1 MKKLIF
7 NALAVICMG
16 VNCNAQ
22 TQQIVIVNGDE
33 LKGKSVMSMTFEG
46 DDARLSLSDNSTITV
61 KMEEVRIF
69 FDSDNTGIEENKIKV
84 FNYNGIVDDYLTL
97 SGISTKTTIAIYDAA
112 GKLLTQARTE
122 NDATSIYVGN
132 LCKGVYTAKAGKYVI
147 KFVKK

>member
-1 MKKLIF
+1 
-7 NALAVICMG
+7 MG

-97 SGISTKTTIAIYDAA
+97 SGIPTKTTIAIYDAA

>member
-1 MKKLIF
+1 
-7 NALAVICMG
+7 MG

-33 LKGKSVMSMTFEG
+33 LKGKSVRSMTFEG
-46 DDARLSLSDNSTITV
+46 DDARLSPSDNSTITV
-61 KMEEVRIF
+61 KIEEVRIF

-97 SGISTKTTIAIYDAA
+97 SGIPTKTTIAIYDAA

>member
-7 NALAVICMG
+7 NALSVICMG

-97 SGISTKTTIAIYDAA
+97 SGIPTKTTIAIYDSA